1 MIWTLF
7 EVSIN
12 LFQAFLMIYFV
23 RHKFHLIRPQARYEW
38 IAVTAITAYLS
49 MYLLGDI
56 PISDTFV
63 FLIPM
68 AYTFFVSDDP
78 WYYKLFWH
86 VALTVVFIGMVDLI
100 MNLFLLFPNTSRA
113 QILSE
118 TPLRV
123 SFVVSCNLA
132 ILIAIFLMTRL
143 HTSQDALSLGAT
155 ILFVLLAVVNL
166 VIIEII
172 YSIRLQIRSYDALFT
187 AASICLLLCAILSL
201 SLFEIMTTISEKKH
215 QYETEMETMRLT
227 QQHCEE
233 VKSIYSFMI
242 AQQHDLSKQFQVVQG
257 MLSAG
262 HQEESQ
268 AFLNQLHQPE
278 VPRDEF
284 ITGCIAVDALL
295 TMKKLAMDRNQIDFV
310 FQPYPLHS
318 LPVSESDFCA
328 ILANLLDN
336 AIEAAASLADEV
348 GERKIV
354 LSLARSWDIFFI
366 TCENSADPAKIKQLG
381 DRLISTKKDFSH
393 HGYGTRNIRS
403 IVNRVEGAYHYRYGG
418 HMFHVDITLPFPPN
432 EAHHVPQPTA
442 K

>member
-23 RHKFHLIRPQARYEW
+23 RHKFHLIRPQVRYELMA
-38 IAVTAITAYLS
+38 IAAITAYLS

-68 AYTFFVSDDP
+68 GYTFFVSDDP

-100 MNLFLLFPNTSRA
+100 MNLFLLFPDTSRT

-143 HTSQDALSLGAT
+143 HTSQDALSLSAT
-155 ILFVLLAVVNL
+155 IIFVFLAIVNL

-172 YSIRLQIRSYDALFT
+172 YSIRLQVRDYDALFT
-187 AASICLLLCAILSL
+187 AASICLLLCSILSL
-201 SLFEIMTTISEKKH
+201 SLFEIMTAIAEKKH
-215 QYETEMETMRLT
+215 RYETEMETMRLT

-233 VKSIYSFMI
+233 VKGIYSYMI
-242 AQQHDLSKQFQVVQG
+242 AQQHDLNKQFQVVQG

-268 AFLNQLHQPE
+268 AFLDQLHQPDALK
-278 VPRDEF
+278 DEF

-295 TMKKLAMDRNQIDFV
+295 TMKKLAMDRNHISFV

-336 AIEAAASLADEV
+336 AIEAAASSDV
-348 GERKIV
+348 NGSERKV
-354 LSLARSWDIFFI
+354 FLSLARSWDIFFI
-366 TCENSADPAKIKQLG
+366 TCENSADSAKVKQSG
-381 DRLISTKKDFSH
+381 DQLISTKKDFSH

-403 IVNRVEGAYHYRYGG
+403 IVNRAEGEYHYRYGD
-418 HMFHVDITLPFPPN
+418 HLFHVDIMLPFPTHDAPPV
-432 EAHHVPQPTA
+432 ARPTA
-442 K
+442 